1 MSSSIFCIIEALGM
15 AEDHVNVME
24 VEKREGLDFTKK
36 KLHVMNKDICNIE
49 DATYIDEVKDH
60 IGTSVGKVEGFRE
73 ERFNKANEDMKKMQ
87 EAI

>member
-1 MSSSIFCIIEALGM
+1 MRN
-15 AEDHVNVME
+15 DKPH
-24 VEKREGLDFTKK
+24 FTKK

-73 ERFNKANEDMKKMQ
+73 ERFNKHLPSNLLCAFTYNKWVSD
-87 EAI
+87 ICYCILVSCNP